1 MDKAKLNKIKRANE
15 LFLKRYKLEGEESV
29 RIGTMSDNPEMG
41 KIEYI
46 KTGVIPID
54 LATGG
59 LIKGKVNVW
68 WGPKDSTKS
77 TCVRDTISYIQKQ
90 QEDFVA
96 GYVNSEMSMD
106 REYWEAGGVDFERL
120 LGLEFKTNEQA
131 LDYCNMCAAG
141 TIPVDMLTIDT
152 VQALACQGE
161 LGTEKK
167 LRSMGDDTIALLARK
182 YSQFLRT
189 YTSHNVGNLSL
200 LLIGQARTGGIGTMV
215 VRDMMTGGNA
225 IKHYNLVT
233 LKISQAGKTAWPQ
246 TEVPENSFPV
256 RFTVEKIKAM
266 HRYKGI
272 QVMGYFYKGHYD
284 RRFNIVMIG
293 ADIGV
298 HDGKSWKYKNSAGE
312 EVEEKFRGKNEMFNK
327 ISDEGLAAMNTALEP
342 TFLERIKIERTTNE
356 RLVDEDTTSDI
367 KQEEDQE

>member
-1 MDKAKLNKIKRANE
+1 MNKDKLNKIKRANE
-15 LFLKRYKLEGEESV
+15 LFIKRYKLEGEETV
-29 RIGTMSDNPEMG
+29 KIGTMEDHPEMG

-46 KTGVIPID
+46 KTGILPLD

-77 TCVRDTISYIQKQ
+77 TCVRNAIAHIQNIQ
-90 QEDFVA
+90 DDFVA
-96 GYVNSEMSMD
+96 GYVNSERSMD
-106 REYWEAGGVDFERL
+106 REYWKAGQVDFNRV

-141 TIPVDMLTIDT
+141 TIPVDLLTIDT

-167 LRSMGDDTIALLARK
+167 PRSMEDDTIALLARK

-189 YTSHNVGNLSL
+189 YTSHNVGNLTL

-215 VRDMMTGGNA
+215 VKDMMIGGHA

-233 LKISQAGKTAWPQ
+233 LKIAQAGRTAWPIP
-246 TEVPENSFPV
+246 EIPENSFPV

-272 QVMGYFYKGHYD
+272 QVMGYFYKGRYD

-298 HDGKSWKYKNSAGE
+298 HDGRIWTYTNSNGE
-312 EVEEKFRGKNEMFNK
+312 QVEEKFRGKNEMFNK
-327 ISDEGLAAMNTALEP
+327 ISEEGLTAMESIMEEK
-342 TFLERIKIERTTNE
+342 FLEKIQIDRPNIELPSEDITDSE
-356 RLVDEDTTSDI
+356 PLVP
-367 KQEEDQE
+367 EE